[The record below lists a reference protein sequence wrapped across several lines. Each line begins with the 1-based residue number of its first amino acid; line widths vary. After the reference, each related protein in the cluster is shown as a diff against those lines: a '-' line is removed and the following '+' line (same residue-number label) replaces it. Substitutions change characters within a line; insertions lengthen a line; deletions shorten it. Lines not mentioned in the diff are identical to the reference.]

1 MPGDKRHKKVD
12 GTYLLIIIGLFVLT
26 GLLVKLFERV

>member
-1 MPGDKRHKKVD
+1 MLGNRRHKKVD

-26 GLLVKLFERV
+26 GLLLKLFEKV